1 MTVYSKNNDS
11 RTRPEW
17 LMSRADTTSCST
29 CKTTPRPI
37 HSPTTELVEASPPSG
52 GWTIFVDP
60 FAWLMFALALG
71 LDQFTKWLV
80 TSNLA
85 LFESVP
91 EEGFFRITYV
101 WNTGTAFGLFTGRG
115 DILTVVSLVA
125 VAILIFF
132 YRHAGRESLVVRLAI
147 GLQLGGA
154 LGNIVD
160 RFRLGHV
167 TDFIDVGPWPIFNIA
182 DSSIVIGIGLMVFYL
197 FVTRESRERHVE
209 SPAGQSSA
217 QPLIGEIPPQ
227 PERTEDSA
235 GSTAATAPTSDD
247 RG

>member
-1 MTVYSKNNDS
+1 MQNDS
-11 RTRPEW
+11 APNP
-17 LMSRADTTSCST
+17 LA
-29 CKTTPRPI
+29 
-37 HSPTTELVEASPPSG
+37 TTELVKASPPSG

-132 YRHAGRESLVVRLAI
+132 YRHAGRESLIVRLAI

-197 FVTRESRERHVE
+197 FVTRESREQPAE

-217 QPLIGEIPPQ
+217 QHLTGEIPPQ
-227 PERTEDSA
+227 PEITEDSA
-235 GSTAATAPTSDD
+235 GSTAATTPTSDD

>member
-1 MTVYSKNNDS
+1 MQ
-11 RTRPEW
+11 E
-17 LMSRADTTSCST
+17 DTT
-29 CKTTPRPI
+29 PDIPAI
-37 HSPTTELVEASPPSG
+37 PEQAAGNPSGG

-60 FAWLMFALALG
+60 LAWLMFVLALG
-71 LDQFTKWLV
+71 LDQLTKWLV

-85 LFESVP
+85 LLESVP

-115 DILTVVSLVA
+115 EILTVVSLVA
-125 VAILIFF
+125 VAMLIFF
-132 YRHAGRESLVVRLAI
+132 YRHAGRESSIVRLAI

-167 TDFIDVGPWPIFNIA
+167 TDFIDVGPWPIFNLA
-182 DSSIVIGIGLMVFYL
+182 DSSIVIGIALMVFYL
-197 FVTRESRERHVE
+197 FYTRESQKPPVE
-209 SPAGQSSA
+209 SPAEGSSGGH
-217 QPLIGEIPPQ
+217 LSGETTPTPG
-227 PERTEDSA
+227 RTDATA
-235 GSTAATAPTSDD
+235 GSTAASTSTGDD

>member
-1 MTVYSKNNDS
+1 MQD
-11 RTRPEW
+11 
-17 LMSRADTTSCST
+17 DTAPNISATME
-29 CKTTPRPI
+29 PAA
-37 HSPTTELVEASPPSG
+37 ASPSG
-52 GWTIFVDP
+52 KGWSIFIDP

-71 LDQFTKWLV
+71 LDQLTKWLV
-80 TSNLA
+80 VSNLE
-85 LFESVP
+85 LSQSIP
-91 EEGFFRITYV
+91 EQGFFRITYV

-125 VAILIFF
+125 VAMLIFF
-132 YRHAGRESLVVRLAI
+132 YRHAGQESLIVRLAI
-147 GLQLGGA
+147 GMQLGGA

-197 FVTRESRERHVE
+197 FIKRESRDLQVE
-209 SPAGQSSA
+209 SPDGESSGQRPTDESPLRPEATGDPGGSSD
-217 QPLIGEIPPQ
+217 E
-227 PERTEDSA
+227 
-235 GSTAATAPTSDD
+235 TASSSDD